1 MKKPAA
7 KKASKKQR
15 VRKRKAKRMT
25 DKPQPWPIRAAES
38 RDRSAEEAVVIV
50 KQATDALEMTNDPSL
65 LKKLAKIL
73 VSANN
78 ILRHM
83 ESQGAKTRPQ

>member
-1 MKKPAA
+1 MKKPVQ
-7 KKASKKQR
+7 KKARKKPR
-15 VRKRKAKRMT
+15 PSRRKAKMT
-25 DKPQPWPIRAAES
+25 DKPRAWPSRAAES

-50 KQATDALEMTNDPSL
+50 KSATDALEMTNDPSL
-65 LKKLAKIL
+65 LKKIARILA
-73 VSANN
+73 SANN